1 MLVDLTQE
9 DDEAELIDLTTEE
22 GVVLGSS
29 QTSLTGQQ
37 QALFGGSLY
46 GENAML
52 LRAFMLSQFYAVYAD
67 LAGIPAPRG
76 AHEALARECLVN
88 GCVSWNQLLQLSR
101 LIPASK

>member
-1 MLVDLTQE
+1 
-9 DDEAELIDLTTEE
+9 
-22 GVVLGSS
+22 
-29 QTSLTGQQ
+29 
-37 QALFGGSLY
+37 
-46 GENAML
+46 ML

-76 AHEALARECLVN
+76 AHEALARECLVS